1 MKEYV
6 ADGFA
11 IKIIARFVERGWI
24 KGPDIS
30 TGNSVQEIG
39 DFISNL
45 LQSRKEVEGES
56 VIKSRRIDLFGEEV
70 VIKAKYA
77 DLFAEEIVD
86 QLIAHNWIEKGV
98 RVDKKTRA
106 KFETLISD
114 TLQLKAETDK
124 SFRKWKRE
132 RGYRYFQDRGGAD
145 DV

>member
-6 ADGFA
+6 ADEFA
-11 IKIIARFVERGWI
+11 MRIIARFVERGWI
-24 KGPDIS
+24 KGADIS
-30 TGNSVQEIG
+30 TGDSVQEIG
-39 DFISNL
+39 NFISNL
-45 LQSRKEVEGES
+45 LQSRTEVEGES
-56 VIKSRRIDLFGEEV
+56 VIKSRHIDLFGEEV

-86 QLIAHNWIEKGV
+86 QLISQNWIKKGV

-114 TLQLKAETDK
+114 TLQLQSETDK
-124 SFRKWKRE
+124 SFRRWKRG